1 MAGELSRPK
10 QFMKDKLGVF
20 FSGLCV
26 VHCLIFTFIIWGGVG
41 TITFY
46 KTSEQFIHPIL
57 LVLVIL
63 IGLISFPTAYRNHR
77 KPLPLIMGITGMI
90 GLFTAL
96 FLSTFFEII
105 LTLFFGTLLIAA
117 HLWNHRLQN

>member
-1 MAGELSRPK
+1 MAGELRPPK

-41 TITFY
+41 SINFY
-46 KTSEQFIHPIL
+46 KTSEELIHPIL
-57 LVLVIL
+57 LLFVIL
-63 IGLISFPTAYRNHR
+63 IGFTSFPTAYKNHR

-90 GLFTAL
+90 GLFIAL
-96 FLSTFFEII
+96 FLNTFFEII

>member
-1 MAGELSRPK
+1 
-10 QFMKDKLGVF
+10 MKDKLGVF

-41 TITFY
+41 SINFY
-46 KTSEQFIHPIL
+46 KTSEELIHPIL
-57 LVLVIL
+57 LLFVIL
-63 IGLISFPTAYRNHR
+63 IGFTSFPSAYKNHR

-90 GLFTAL
+90 GLFAAL

-117 HLWNHRLQN
+117 HLMESQITKLI

>member
-1 MAGELSRPK
+1 VAGELRPPK

-41 TITFY
+41 SINFY
-46 KTSEQFIHPIL
+46 KTSEELIHPIL
-57 LVLVIL
+57 LLFVIL
-63 IGLISFPTAYRNHR
+63 IGFTSFPSAYKNHR
-77 KPLPLIMGITGMI
+77 NPLPLIMGITGMI
-90 GLFTAL
+90 GLFIAL
-96 FLSTFFEII
+96 FLNTFFEII